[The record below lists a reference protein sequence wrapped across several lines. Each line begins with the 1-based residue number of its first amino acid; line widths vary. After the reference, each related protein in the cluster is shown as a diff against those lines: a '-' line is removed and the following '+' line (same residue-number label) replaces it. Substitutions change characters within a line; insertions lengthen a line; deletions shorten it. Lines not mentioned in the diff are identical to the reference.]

1 MKFSVGECVV
11 HRHEGVCK
19 ISKIETADFGDGKT
33 KYYVLKPYFGTAV
46 SVIRIPVEKADQIRP
61 HISKRSAQMLVKK
74 LKRSRTVW
82 INDNRKRKE
91 HFQNMIISGD
101 LEALASIAH
110 TIYIKKNEFA
120 KAKKSMPLT
129 DQNLATFCE
138 KLLTEELAVA
148 LGIKLEDVDAYI
160 TKHSK

>member
-1 MKFSVGECVV
+1 MKFKVGECVV

-19 ISKIETADFGDGKT
+19 ITKIENADFGDGKT
-33 KYYVLKPYFGTAV
+33 KYYVLKPYFLNN
-46 SVIRIPVEKADQIRP
+46 SSLIRIPVEKSEQIRP
-61 HISKRSAQMLVKK
+61 HISKRNAQLLVHK

-91 HFQNMIISGD
+91 HFQSMIVTGD

-110 TIYIKKNEFA
+110 TILLKKNEFI

-129 DQNLATFCE
+129 DQNLANFCE
-138 KLLTEELAVA
+138 RLLNEELAVA
-148 LGIKLEDVDAYI
+148 LGITPDKVEEYI
-160 TKHSK
+160 AKHSK